1 MSQSKRFYQLR
12 KRLSELRRHMLPS
25 KFSPTG
31 SYSPREEDRARG
43 YRLLTHAE
51 IESYLEDQAR
61 SVVTD
66 RIRVWKN
73 SRTPSNLL
81 LAFLA
86 CYHSGWFDYDEENNI
101 RIIELSKSRK
111 RIKEA
116 VSEIVDQAQTQ
127 FIQNLQGN
135 HGVREKN
142 LKMLILPTGVDLRE
156 LDATWI
162 ADLDDFGKQRG
173 EIAHNAKMT
182 TGGINPEDEY
192 NRVKSLLIGLKE
204 LDKKLIQVL

>member
-1 MSQSKRFYQLR
+1 MSQSKRFHHLHR
-12 KRLSELRRHMLPS
+12 RLSELRRHMLPL
-25 KFSPTG
+25 KFSPIG
-31 SYSPREEDRARG
+31 AYSPREEDRARG

-66 RIRVWKN
+66 RIRAWKKN
-73 SRTPSNLL
+73 RTPSNLL

-86 CYHSGWFDYDEENNI
+86 CYHSGWVDFHEENNI

-111 RIKEA
+111 RINESI
-116 VSEIVDQAQTQ
+116 SEIIDQAQTQ
-127 FIQNLQGN
+127 FIQNLQSN

-142 LKMLILPTGVDLRE
+142 LKTLVLPTGIDLSD

-173 EIAHNAKMT
+173 EIAHNTKMT
-182 TGGINPEDEY
+182 TGGINPQDEY
-192 NRVKSLLIGLKE
+192 KRVKSLLVGLKD
-204 LDKKLIQVL
+204 LDKKFMKVF

>member
-1 MSQSKRFYQLR
+1 MPQSQRFKELR
-12 KRLSELRRHMLPS
+12 KRLSELRRHLLPA
-25 KFSPTG
+25 KFSSTG
-31 SYSPREEDRARG
+31 SYSSREEDRARG
-43 YRLLTHAE
+43 YRLLAHAE

-61 SVVTD
+61 KVVTE
-66 RIRVWKN
+66 RITAWKRN
-73 SRTPSNLL
+73 RTPSNLL

-86 CYHSGWFDYDEENNI
+86 CYHSGWVDYDDGNNK
-101 RIIELSKSRK
+101 RIMELAKSRRK
-111 RIKEA
+111 IKET

-142 LKMLILPTGVDLRE
+142 LKILILPTGVELNE

-173 EIAHNAKMT
+173 EVAHNAKRGA
-182 TGGINPEDEY
+182 TGGINPQDEY
-192 NRVKSLLIGLKE
+192 NRIKNLLIGLKE
-204 LDKKLIQVL
+204 LDKKMQNI

>member
-1 MSQSKRFYQLR
+1 MPQSKRFHQLNR
-12 KRLSELRRHMLPS
+12 RLSELRRHMLPS

-31 SYSPREEDRARG
+31 SYTPREEDRARG

-66 RIRVWKN
+66 RIRAWKK

-86 CYHSGWFDYDEENNI
+86 CYHSGWVDYDEENNI

-116 VSEIVDQAQTQ
+116 ISEIIDLAQTQ
-127 FIQNLQGN
+127 FIQNLQSN

-142 LKMLILPTGVDLRE
+142 LKTLVLPTGVDLSD

-173 EIAHNAKMT
+173 EVAHNTKMT
-182 TGGINPEDEY
+182 TGGINPQDEY
-192 NRVKSLLIGLKE
+192 MRVKSLLIGLKD
-204 LDKKLIQVL
+204 LDKKLMQVF